1 MKCTWFIPDP
11 NLYKSNWLKE
21 NFEEG
26 IASEMKARSSL
37 ELSLCTQSSK
47 SHFLHYLLRFLA
59 EHQLNEE
66 AFNEVK
72 HPKHPTNMRHVWVK
86 TIILYGGKISF
97 HEHCLVKRL
106 LGIGSKSQVK
116 PPCSLFWVSAN
127 RRNSL
132 ISIIGQTSSQEVAKQ
147 KVAVNSILQCGLS
160 RHFISYLHLS
170 FEFWK

>member
-1 MKCTWFIPDP
+1 M
-11 NLYKSNWLKE
+11 KE

-59 EHQLNEE
+59 LQQLNEE
-66 AFNEVK
+66 AINEVK
-72 HPKHPTNMRHVWVK
+72 HPK
-86 TIILYGGKISF
+86 TINLYGGKISF

-116 PPCSLFWVSAN
+116 PLCSLFWVSAN
-127 RRNSL
+127 KRNSL
-132 ISIIGQTSSQEVAKQ
+132 ISIIGQTSSREVAKQ

-160 RHFISYLHLS
+160 RHFICYLHLS